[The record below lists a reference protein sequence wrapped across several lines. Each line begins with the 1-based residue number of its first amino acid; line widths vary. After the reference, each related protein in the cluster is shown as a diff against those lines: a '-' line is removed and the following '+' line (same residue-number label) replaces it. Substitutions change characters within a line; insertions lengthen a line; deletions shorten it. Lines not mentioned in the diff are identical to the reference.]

1 MIQKVTTKAC
11 LTGALLIAAG
21 AAFAAEKSDS
31 AVKHTGPVCEGY
43 GPQSPRDIDV
53 LTGTNSVNFQIAGSS
68 SEMNLCNIHFHNN
81 AEHKAKDFSILG
93 GAGDKRGYQC
103 LISDQLT
110 SKELKAPKGDVCNGL
125 KPGDTVEIH
134 WVHSSC
140 DVSPGKGLGACVSDK
155 CLNPE
160 LRVEAQ
166 VYTLVND
173 KSAMQFGDFSY
184 AESEKGEYHQPA
196 SLPITTGAPVEY
208 LGSTTGPSYSEQQC
222 SPYQVTW
229 SVRPQCA
236 KLDINSLAKWC
247 ESNVFEEDHAHGVRK
262 LVVTPSL
269 LSEIK

>member
-1 MIQKVTTKAC
+1 MIHKATLKTC
-11 LTGALLIAAG
+11 LVGALLAATG
-21 AAFAAEKSDS
+21 AAMAAENSS
-31 AVKHTGPVCEGY
+31 SVKHTGPVCEGY

-53 LTGTNSVNFQIAGSS
+53 LTGTNSVNFQIARPS

-81 AEHKAKDFSILG
+81 AEHKAKDFSILS

-103 LISDQLT
+103 SISNQLT
-110 SKELKAPKGDVCNGL
+110 SAELKAPKGDVCNGL

-140 DVSPGKGLGACVSDK
+140 DVSPGVGLGACVSDK

-166 VYTLVND
+166 VFTLVND
-173 KSAMQFGDFSY
+173 KSAMQFGEFNYDKG
-184 AESEKGEYHQPA
+184 SEGDYHQPA
-196 SLPITTGAPVEY
+196 SLPITTGSPVEY
-208 LGSTTGPSYSEQQC
+208 LGSTTGPKYSEQQC

-229 SVRPQCA
+229 SVRPHCA

-247 ESNVFEEDHAHGVRK
+247 ESNVFKEDHAHGVRK